1 MTYVMTNTI
10 NFIHMALSVE
20 PLVEKIVVSNSCV
33 LDKEDAIAALLIHRQ
48 HPIFIQVAKS

>member
-1 MTYVMTNTI
+1 
-10 NFIHMALSVE
+10 MALSVE
-20 PLVEKIVVSNSCV
+20 PLVENIVVSNSCV